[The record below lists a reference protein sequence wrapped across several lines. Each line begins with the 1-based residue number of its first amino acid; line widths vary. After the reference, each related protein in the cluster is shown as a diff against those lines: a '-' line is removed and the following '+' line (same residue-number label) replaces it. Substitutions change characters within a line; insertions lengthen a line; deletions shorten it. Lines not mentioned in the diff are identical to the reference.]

1 VAVLARLRLS
11 RVALLPVVVLA
22 VCVLPFAAASPPAAL
37 VLLLPLLAAAW
48 VLRVG
53 VDVDDGGITAHGL
66 LGRRRVAWDD
76 LTGIRVVRS
85 ARLRLV
91 TRDGAEVR
99 LPVLRARDLPRLAGW
114 SGGRF
119 DVPEPPAPQPP
130 AAA

>member
-1 VAVLARLRLS
+1 MATLARMRLS
-11 RVALLPVVVLA
+11 RVTLVPVVFLA
-22 VCVLPFAAASPPAAL
+22 VCVLPFASASPWAAL
-37 VLLLPLLAAAW
+37 VLLLPVLAAVW

-53 VDVDDGGITAHGL
+53 VDVDDDAITTRGL

-76 LTGIRVVRS
+76 LAGIRIVRN

-91 TRDGAEVR
+91 TTGGAEVP

-119 DVPEPPAPQPP
+119 DVPAPPGR
-130 AAA
+130 

>member
-1 VAVLARLRLS
+1 MAVLARLRLS
-11 RVALLPVVVLA
+11 RVALVPVVFLA

-53 VDVDDGGITAHGL
+53 VDVDDGGITTRGL
-66 LGRRRVAWDD
+66 LGRRRMAWDD
-76 LTGIRVVRS
+76 LTGIRVDRS
-85 ARLRLV
+85 ARLWLV

-119 DVPEPPAPQPP
+119 DVPQPP

>member
-1 VAVLARLRLS
+1 VASLARMRLS
-11 RVALLPVVVLA
+11 RVTLVPVVFLA
-22 VCVLPFAAASPPAAL
+22 VCVLPFAAASPWAAL
-37 VLLLPLLAAAW
+37 VLLLPVLAAVW

-53 VDVDDGGITAHGL
+53 VDVDDDAITTRGL

-76 LTGIRVVRS
+76 LAGIRVGRN

-91 TRDGAEVR
+91 TTGGGEVR

-119 DVPEPPAPQPP
+119 DVPQPP
-130 AAA
+130 AA

>member
-1 VAVLARLRLS
+1 MATLARLRLS
-11 RVALLPVVVLA
+11 RVGLVPVVFLA
-22 VCVLPFAAASPPAAL
+22 VCTLPFAAASPVTAL
-37 VLLLPLLAAAW
+37 VLLLPLLVAVW

-53 VDVDDGGITAHGL
+53 VDVDEAGITTRGL

-76 LTGIRVVRS
+76 LTGIRVVRG

-91 TRDGAEVR
+91 TRDGGEVR

-119 DVPEPPAPQPP
+119 DVPQPP
-130 AAA
+130 AV

>member
-11 RVALLPVVVLA
+11 RVALVPVVFLA
-22 VCVLPFAAASPPAAL
+22 VCVLPFAAAAPWAAPA
-37 VLLLPLLAAAW
+37 LLLPVLAAAW

-53 VDVDDGGITAHGL
+53 VDVDDAGITTRGL
-66 LGRRRVAWDD
+66 LGQRRVAWDD
-76 LTGIRVVRS
+76 LAGIRVVRN

-119 DVPEPPAPQPP
+119 DVPQPPPA
-130 AAA
+130 

>member
-1 VAVLARLRLS
+1 MATLARMRLS
-11 RVALLPVVVLA
+11 RVALLPVVFLA
-22 VCVLPFAAASPPAAL
+22 VCVLPFAAASPWAAL

-53 VDVDDGGITAHGL
+53 VDVDEEAITTRGL

-76 LTGIRVVRS
+76 LAGIRVGRN
-85 ARLRLV
+85 ARLVLV
-91 TRDGAEVR
+91 TAGGGEVR

-119 DVPEPPAPQPP
+119 DVPAPPAG
-130 AAA
+130 